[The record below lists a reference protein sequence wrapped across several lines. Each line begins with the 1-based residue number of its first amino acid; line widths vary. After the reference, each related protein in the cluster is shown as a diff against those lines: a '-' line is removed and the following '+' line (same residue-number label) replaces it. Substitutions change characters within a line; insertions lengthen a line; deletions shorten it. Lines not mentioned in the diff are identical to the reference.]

1 MVNIMIN
8 NIYVKVKEFIKDN
21 LWFFIALSI
30 IIAINFIKVPY
41 EVMMPGGTIDLTDRI
56 SVSGEEV
63 ELEGSFNMAYV
74 SVVQG
79 SIPYVVVGSVLPDWD
94 VDKMDAKN
102 YDKDQVEAKNMS
114 NKLQLINS
122 KNAAK
127 EVAFRTAG
135 VNYSL
140 GQEYTYVYDVT
151 EEANTTLKVGD
162 DIKSVNGT
170 VINHA
175 DDIIALLKSYKK
187 GDKLSIVVNRDG
199 KEKEVSATL
208 YADDK
213 GEAKIGISVLT
224 TAEVISDIDIEINT
238 KDSESGPSGGM
249 MMALMIYN
257 AVTDQDLTHGKK
269 IVGTG
274 TIERDGSVGII
285 GGVKYKVMGAEKS
298 EADIFLVP
306 KGNYKDALAVKEE
319 KGYDIEIVSVET
331 LDDAI
336 KYLEGL
342 E

>member
-79 SIPYVVVGSVLPDWD
+79 SIPYVVAGSVLPDWD
-94 VDKMDAKN
+94 VDKMDTKN

-140 GQEYTYVYDVT
+140 GQEYTYVYDIT
-151 EEANTTLKVGD
+151 DEANTTLKVGD

-170 VINHA
+170 IINHA
-175 DDIIALLKSYKK
+175 DDIIDLLKSYKK

-199 KEKEVSATL
+199 KEKKVSAIL

-224 TAEVISDIDIEINT
+224 TAEVLSDVDIEINT

-285 GGVKYKVMGAEKS
+285 GGVKS
-298 EADIFLVP
+298 
-306 KGNYKDALAVKEE
+306 
-319 KGYDIEIVSVET
+319 
-331 LDDAI
+331 
-336 KYLEGL
+336 
-342 E
+342 